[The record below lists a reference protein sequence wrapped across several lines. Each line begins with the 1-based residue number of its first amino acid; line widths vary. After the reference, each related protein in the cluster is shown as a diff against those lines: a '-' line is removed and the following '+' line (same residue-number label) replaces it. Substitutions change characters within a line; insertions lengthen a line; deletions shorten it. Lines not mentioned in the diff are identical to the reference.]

1 MTAKEI
7 LSRLK
12 DMGTENTRRILEKH
26 GAPPN
31 QFGVKVE
38 DMKTIQKKVKKDY
51 ALSLELYDSGIPDAQ
66 YLAGLVADET
76 KMTKKDLQ
84 HWAETASW
92 HQINEYT
99 VAWIA
104 AESDHGWGLGV
115 KWINSNKPNVQSSG
129 WSTLANLVAIKQD
142 EELNTK
148 ELDNLLHRA
157 QKEIPTAADRVRST
171 MNLFIISVGGYVKQL
186 TEEAMNV
193 AKSVGHLN
201 INMDGTTRKLSY
213 APDSI
218 QKLVSRGYKKKKEAR
233 C

>member
-104 AESDHGWGLGV
+104 AESDPGWELGV

-142 EELNTK
+142 EELDTK
-148 ELDNLLHRA
+148 ELKNLLHRA
-157 QKEIPTAADRVRST
+157 QTEIPSAADRVRST

-201 INMDGTTRKLSY
+201 ISMDGTTRKLSY